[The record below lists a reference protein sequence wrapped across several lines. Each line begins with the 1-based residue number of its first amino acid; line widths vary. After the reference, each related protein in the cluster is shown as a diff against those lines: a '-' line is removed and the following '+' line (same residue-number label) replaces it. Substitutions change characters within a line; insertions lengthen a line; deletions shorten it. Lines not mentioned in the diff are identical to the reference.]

1 MNTLFHFIQNTPEPK
16 KPEGFALVII
26 LLVIFSVMALIIF
39 LLTKIY
45 ESLFLLVFK
54 KPPFVHFYPIKKKL
68 PSYGKFILENEFAF
82 YRNLP
87 KRYRGYFNHRVQSFI
102 KRYKFVSREGLE
114 VTDEMKIKVA
124 ATWVMLTFGLRR
136 YLTGFF
142 EVVILYP
149 DVYESFNGNYHY
161 AEYNPGVKAI
171 VFSWKHFDAG
181 LDFNTHEVN
190 LGLHQFAHVVHTASV
205 SQHWGA
211 AGALYTDTFDKI
223 MHYLSEPENA
233 HKVGESQFFRNYA
246 YSNPFDF
253 VAVVLEYFF
262 ETPQEF
268 RDELPELYDMVST
281 LINYDPLYRY

>member
-1 MNTLFHFIQNTPEPK
+1 MENNGPS
-16 KPEGFALVII
+16 GFTYVII
-26 LLVIFSVMALIIF
+26 TLVMFSILFLIFFMLVKLYESVY
-39 LLTKIY
+39 LLT
-45 ESLFLLVFK
+45 FK
-54 KPPFVHFYPIKKKL
+54 RPPFVHFYPIRKRL
-68 PSYGKFILENEFAF
+68 SPYGKFLLENEFAF
-82 YRNLP
+82 YRNLTKQY
-87 KRYRGYFNHRVQSFI
+87 KRYFRHRVQSFI
-102 KRYKFVSREGLE
+102 QHYKFVGREELE

-136 YLTGFF
+136 YFTDFF

-171 VFSWKHFDAG
+171 VFSWRHFDAG
-181 LDFNTHEVN
+181 LDFRTHEVN

-205 SQHWGA
+205 SEHWGA

-233 HKVGESQFFRNYA
+233 HKVGESHFLRNYA

-262 ETPQEF
+262 ETPKAFYQ
-268 RDELPELYDMVST
+268 ELPELYEMVST
-281 LINYDPLYRY
+281 MINYDPLYRN

>member
-1 MNTLFHFIQNTPEPK
+1 MDTIYLTETATQPK
-16 KPEGFALVII
+16 GPEGFTLVFI
-26 LLVIFSVMALIIF
+26 LLIIFSVMALIIF

-68 PSYGKFILENEFAF
+68 PPYGSFILENEFAF
-82 YRNLP
+82 YRKLP
-87 KRYRGYFNHRVQSFI
+87 KRYKGYFNHRVQSFI
-102 KRYKFVSREGLE
+102 KHYKFVGREELE

-136 YLTGFF
+136 YMTNFF

-181 LDFNTHEVN
+181 LNFDVHEVN

-205 SQHWGA
+205 SEHWGA

-233 HKVGESQFFRNYA
+233 HKVGESHFFRNYA
-246 YSNPFDF
+246 YSNPYDF
-253 VAVVLEYFF
+253 MAVVLEYFF
-262 ETPQEF
+262 ETPEEF
-268 RDELPELYDMVST
+268 RRELPELYGMVIQ
-281 LINYDPLYRY
+281 LINYDPIWED

>member
-1 MNTLFHFIQNTPEPK
+1 MDTIVFTDPIAEPK
-16 KPEGFALVII
+16 DPEGFTLFII
-26 LLVIFSVMALIIF
+26 LLIIFSVMALIIF
-39 LLTKIY
+39 MLTKIY

-54 KPPFVHFYPIKKKL
+54 KPPFVHFYPIKKRL
-68 PSYGKFILENEFAF
+68 SPYGKFLLENEFAF

-87 KRYRGYFNHRVQSFI
+87 QQYKRYFGHRVQSFI
-102 KRYKFVSREGLE
+102 QRYKFVGREELE
-114 VTDEMKIKVA
+114 ITDEMKIKVG

-136 YLTGFF
+136 YLTDFF

-149 DVYESFNGNYHY
+149 DVYQSFNGNYHY

-181 LDFNTHEVN
+181 LDFRAHEVN

-211 AGALYTDTFDKI
+211 AGALYSDTFDRI

-233 HKVGESQFFRNYA
+233 NKVGESQFFRNYA

-262 ETPQEF
+262 ETPAAF
-268 RDELPELYDMVST
+268 RNELPQLYGMVST
-281 LINYDPLYRY
+281 MINYDPLYPD